1 MNYRLI
7 YHSSSPASAS
17 PYRLLDDQNRELE
30 WANSF
35 LDVQRLRGLSLY
47 SLRAYAY
54 DLLNFAR
61 WWVGSPRRTIA
72 DITPSTL
79 LEYVRFQLDHTPKPT
94 PQTINHHLTV
104 LRRLYRFHYGGEI
117 PGERSRLGRWYPTRS
132 PLGYGRRRQATTGLR
147 LRQPRHVVIPL
158 STQEVSIFWRSFR
171 TFRDLGLL
179 ALLLFDGLR
188 SHEALALELEDL
200 RPSEAQLRVHGKG
213 NKERLLPLP
222 PETLQILENYLRVE
236 RPLTNSPHL
245 FVSLKGP
252 ARGRP
257 MTPAGLR
264 SLFRHHRLHSRVP
277 LANPHRFRHT
287 FACDM
292 VRGGVS
298 LPALMQLMGHSH
310 IDTTMVYV
318 QISPQDVWREYTQ
331 AVQKRIL
338 SSPLSPHGPEMP

>member
-1 MNYRLI
+1 MTYRLV
-7 YHSSSPASAS
+7 YRPSSPASAS
-17 PYRLLDDQNRELE
+17 PYRLLDDQNRELS

-47 SLRAYAY
+47 SLRIYAY

-61 WWVGSPRRTIA
+61 WWVGSPHRTIA
-72 DITPSTL
+72 DITQSTL

-94 PQTINHHLTV
+94 PQTINHRLTV
-104 LRRLYRFHYGGEI
+104 LRRLYRFHQGSEI
-117 PGERSRLGRWYPTRS
+117 PGERSHLGRWYPTRS
-132 PLGYGRRRQATTGLR
+132 PLGYGRGRQAATGLR
-147 LRQPRHVVIPL
+147 LRQPRYLVIPL
-158 STQEVSIFWRSFR
+158 STEEIAIFWRSFR

-179 ALLLFDGLR
+179 ALMLFDGLR
-188 SHEALALELEDL
+188 SQETLALQLEDL
-200 RPSEAQLRVHGKG
+200 RRSEAQLRVHGKG

-222 PETLQILENYLRVE
+222 PETLQILENYLQVE

-264 SLFRHHRLHSRVP
+264 SLFRHHRLRTRIR
-277 LANPHRFRHT
+277 LANPHRFRHC
-287 FACDM
+287 FASDM
-292 VRGGVS
+292 VRAGMS
-298 LPALMQLMGHSH
+298 LPALMQLMGHSD
-310 IDTTMVYV
+310 INTTLLYV
-318 QISPQDVWREYTQ
+318 QISRRDVWREYTQ

-338 SSPLSPHGPEMP
+338 SSPLLPHGPEMP